1 VAFPVL
7 AVSYLVAEVL
17 LASAGYKAFRPRGYW
32 QAVGSYQLL
41 RGLPRRLRLLL
52 AGAVPAGE
60 LASAAL
66 IVVPGTRSVGL
77 GAACAAFVL
86 FYALVGGDNRPVIAH
101 CGCWGQTVLGVP
113 RRALLARNLLLV
125 AMSAG
130 TLAAAQALGP
140 GTRHGGPVSLALVA
154 AGLVVPFAFLLLEL
168 PQLVMIATLRRGGPS
183 PRGTV
188 ARPGTQAR
196 DSAAPVR

>member
-77 GAACAAFVL
+77 GAACAAFMTTVVPL
-86 FYALVGGDNRPVIAH
+86 PSAKRLVTAHKPRSRCWSQGNFGLRNSVSGTAERQSCAGTISGRFVSSPVI
-101 CGCWGQTVLGVP
+101 T
-113 RRALLARNLLLV
+113 AR
-125 AMSAG
+125 G
-130 TLAAAQALGP
+130 ET
-140 GTRHGGPVSLALVA
+140 
-154 AGLVVPFAFLLLEL
+154 
-168 PQLVMIATLRRGGPS
+168 
-183 PRGTV
+183 
-188 ARPGTQAR
+188 
-196 DSAAPVR
+196 